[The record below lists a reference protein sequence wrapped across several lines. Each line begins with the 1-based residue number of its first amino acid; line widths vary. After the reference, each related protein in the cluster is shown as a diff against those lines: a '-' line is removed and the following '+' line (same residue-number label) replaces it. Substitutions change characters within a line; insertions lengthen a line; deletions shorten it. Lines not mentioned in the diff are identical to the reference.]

1 MEKLKKT
8 ALFEEHKRLGGKIIE
23 FAGWALPVQYEGIMD
38 EHHRVRNQAGLFD
51 VSHMGEIQIKGR
63 DALALVQKLITNDI
77 AKLKEGRIA
86 YSPMC
91 NHEGGIIDDL
101 LVYKYGEEDYLL
113 VVNAGNTRKDYEWI
127 LEQAQGME
135 VEVEDLSQGIAQ
147 LALQGPKSE
156 EILQALTDTDLS
168 QISPFSFHREVII
181 GDAQCMVS
189 RTGYTG
195 EDGFEIYCANG
206 DVLKIW
212 KDLLAVGEDAGLK
225 PAGLGARDT
234 LRFEAGL
241 PLYGNEM
248 DETISPLE
256 AGLGFFV
263 KLDKEDFIGKQA
275 LERQRAEGPKR
286 KLVGFEMEKGIP
298 RNGYPVLKDG
308 KEIGVVTTGYL
319 SPTLKKNIGFALI
332 QVQYSELGQE
342 IQVQIRKRILP
353 AKIINKR
360 FLK

>member
-1 MEKLKKT
+1 MC
-8 ALFEEHKRLGGKIIE
+8 I
-23 FAGWALPVQYEGIMD
+23 
-38 EHHRVRNQAGLFD
+38 
-51 VSHMGEIQIKGR
+51 R
-63 DALALVQKLITNDI
+63 D
-77 AKLKEGRIA
+77 R
-86 YSPMC
+86 
-91 NHEGGIIDDL
+91 
-101 LVYKYGEEDYLL
+101 
-113 VVNAGNTRKDYEWI
+113 
-127 LEQAQGME
+127 
-135 VEVEDLSQGIAQ
+135 
-147 LALQGPKSE
+147 
-156 EILQALTDTDLS
+156 
-168 QISPFSFHREVII
+168 
-181 GDAQCMVS
+181 
-189 RTGYTG
+189 
-195 EDGFEIYCANG
+195 
-206 DVLKIW
+206 
-212 KDLLAVGEDAGLK
+212 
-225 PAGLGARDT
+225 
-234 LRFEAGL
+234 

-332 QVQYSELGQE
+332 QVQYELGQE

>member
-1 MEKLKKT
+1 M
-8 ALFEEHKRLGGKIIE
+8 
-23 FAGWALPVQYEGIMD
+23 
-38 EHHRVRNQAGLFD
+38 
-51 VSHMGEIQIKGR
+51 
-63 DALALVQKLITNDI
+63 
-77 AKLKEGRIA
+77 
-86 YSPMC
+86 
-91 NHEGGIIDDL
+91 
-101 LVYKYGEEDYLL
+101 
-113 VVNAGNTRKDYEWI
+113 
-127 LEQAQGME
+127 
-135 VEVEDLSQGIAQ
+135 EDLSQGIAQ

-212 KDLLAVGEDAGLK
+212 KDLLAVGGDAGLK

-319 SPTLKKNIGFALI
+319 SPTLKRK
-332 QVQYSELGQE
+332 YR
-342 IQVQIRKRILP
+342 IRFDPSPI
-353 AKIINKR
+353 
-360 FLK
+360 